1 MVGPAYSYISP
12 FAPACAQGF
21 DAASTIAL
29 PAAGTAADGTPLATM
44 PRFGLGSWEMVG
56 STAQNAVQAAI
67 ADAGYR
73 LVDTA
78 RYYRNA
84 DEVGS
89 AIRASKLK
97 REEIF
102 LIDKLFTNDL
112 GGGVNTRYAV
122 EDSLTRFNVEYID
135 LMLVH
140 APDGGKD
147 FRLASWATL
156 VDFVKEGKIRYLGVS
171 NFGKHHIDELWESE
185 EAKDVKP
192 VVNQCE
198 VHPWFQQRELRQHC
212 EKKGII
218 MQAYCPLA
226 RNQYKADPTVAR
238 IAARKHLTKA
248 QVLLRWSIQSG
259 LIPIPKSASLERQR
273 ENLASLASSAHLD
286 ENDMA
291 ALDALDRGKH
301 GWVETQVLSQDEP

>member
-1 MVGPAYSYISP
+1 MLMAPYVSP
-12 FAPACAQGF
+12 FAPSRGSV
-21 DAASTIAL
+21 DAVRSRMAL
-29 PAAGTAADGTPLATM
+29 PVAGTSEDGTPLATM
-44 PRFGLGSWEMVG
+44 PRLGLGCWEMSG
-56 STAQNAVQAAI
+56 QTAEDAVLSALTEAQ
-67 ADAGYR
+67 YR
-73 LVDTA
+73 LIDTA

-89 AIRASKLK
+89 AIRSSKLK
-97 REEIF
+97 RDEIF

-112 GGGVNTRYAV
+112 GGGENTRYAV
-122 EDSLTRFNVEYID
+122 EDSLRRFDVGYID
-135 LMLVH
+135 LMLLH

-171 NFGKHHIDELWESE
+171 NFGKHHIDELWGAE

-198 VHPWFQQRELRQHC
+198 IHPWFQQRDLRKHC
-212 EKKGII
+212 EEKGIV

-226 RNQYKADPTVAR
+226 RNEYKADPTVAR
-238 IAARKHLTKA
+238 IAAKKRITKA

-259 LIPIPKSASLERQR
+259 LIPLPKSASLDRQR
-273 ENLASLASSAHLD
+273 ENFASLLEIELD
-286 ENDMA
+286 GEEMA
-291 ALDALDRGKH
+291 ALDALDRPD
-301 GWVETQVLSQDEP
+301 GWIEAQVLSQNEP